1 MSHRWQVLAVVSGA
15 LLIVVVDVTV
25 LHIAAAEIS
34 ADLHPSALE
43 LLWII
48 DIYPLVAAPLLIV
61 TATLGDRLGRKRILI
76 AGLLVFAFA
85 SLLAAFAPTPGAL
98 IGARALQGV
107 GGAMIM
113 PSTMSIVRAVFPDRE
128 ERVRAVS
135 IWSAVLAGGAAIG
148 PFVGGLLVEHFSWH
162 AVFLINI
169 PVTAV
174 LLPFA
179 LRIVPE
185 SRSGDPPP
193 WDPAAVVF
201 AAGGVLLFTLG
212 VKEGA
217 RHGFAT
223 PLALGALSLGVALIW
238 AFCRR
243 QLARRHPLLDLRL
256 FADRAFS
263 ASVGIVAL
271 TIFALVGLELFF
283 ALYLQLVL
291 GLGPLDASIRLLPLM
306 GATLLGALAA
316 PAVLRRLG
324 TRRTLIVSLGV
335 AAVSMLPLLALGVED
350 RYLLLLPTFIFLGSM
365 VEIALVAAND
375 TIISAVSADDAGQ
388 ATAIEETA
396 YELGGGI
403 GVAVLGSIGAAVY
416 TAGMATVSGVGSRQ
430 MADADE
436 SLAEAVGVAAVLPPG
451 PATRLM
457 DVARESFVDGM
468 QVAVLIATVL
478 IGISALVVAVA
489 LRER

>member
-34 ADLHPSALE
+34 ADLNPSALQ

-48 DIYPLVAAPLLIV
+48 DIYPLVAAPLLVV

-76 AGLLVFAFA
+76 AGLFVFGFA
-85 SLLAAFAPTPGAL
+85 SLLAAFAPSPEAL

-128 ERVRAVS
+128 ERVKAVGV
-135 IWSAVLAGGAAIG
+135 WSAVLAGGAAVG
-148 PFVGGLLVEHFSWH
+148 PFVGGLLLEHFSWH

-169 PVTAV
+169 PVLAM

-193 WDPAAVVF
+193 WDLAAVAM
-201 AAGGVLLFTLG
+201 AAAGVLLFTFG
-212 VKEGA
+212 VKDGA
-217 RHGFAT
+217 RHGFAA
-223 PLALGALSLGVALIW
+223 PLPLGTLTLGAGLLWTFA
-238 AFCRR
+238 RR
-243 QLARRHPLLDLRL
+243 QLSRPRPLLDLRL

-271 TIFALVGLELFF
+271 TVFALVGLELFF

-291 GLGPLDASIRLLPLM
+291 GLSPLDASIRLLPLM
-306 GATLLGALAA
+306 VATLVGALAA

-324 TRRTLIVSLGV
+324 TRRTMVASLGV
-335 AAVSMLPLLALGVED
+335 AALSMLPLLALGVED
-350 RYLLLLPTFIFLGSM
+350 EYLLLLPTFLLLGSM
-365 VEIALVAAND
+365 VEVALVAAND

-403 GVAVLGSIGAAVY
+403 GVAVLGSIGAAGIDAAL
-416 TAGMATVSGVGSRQ
+416 TSGSATQ
-430 MADADE
+430 LLDA
-436 SLAEAVGVAAVLPPG
+436 
-451 PATRLM
+451 
-457 DVARESFVDGM
+457 ARESFVGGM
-468 QVAVLIATVL
+468 QVAVLIATALVGL
-478 IGISALVVAVA
+478 SALVVAVA

>member
-15 LLIVVVDVTV
+15 LLIVVIDVTV
-25 LHIAAAEIS
+25 LHIAAPAIS
-34 ADLHPSALE
+34 ADLSPSALE

-48 DIYPLVAAPLLIV
+48 DIYPLVAAPLLVV
-61 TATLGDRLGRKRILI
+61 TSTLGDRLGRKRILI
-76 AGLLVFAFA
+76 AGLFVFAFA
-85 SLLAAFAPTPGAL
+85 SLLAALAPTPEAL

-113 PSTMSIVRAVFPDRE
+113 PSTMSIIRAVFPDRG
-128 ERVRAVS
+128 ERVKAVGV
-135 IWSAVLAGGAAIG
+135 WSAVLAGGAAVG
-148 PFVGGLLVEHFSWH
+148 PLVGGLLIEHFSWR
-162 AVFLINI
+162 AVFLINL
-169 PVTAV
+169 PVMAV

-185 SRSGDPPP
+185 SRSSDPPP
-193 WDPAAVVF
+193 WDPVAAAI
-201 AAGGVLLFTLG
+201 AAGGVLLLTLG
-212 VKEGA
+212 IKDGA
-217 RHGFAT
+217 RHGFAA
-223 PLALGALSLGVALIW
+223 PLPIGSLTLAVGLLW
-238 AFCRR
+238 AFGRR
-243 QLARRHPLLDLRL
+243 QLGRERPLLDLRL

-263 ASVGIVAL
+263 ASVGTVAL
-271 TIFALVGLELFF
+271 TVFALVGLELFF

-306 GATLLGALAA
+306 VATLFGALAA
-316 PAVLRRLG
+316 PAVLRRFG
-324 TRRTLIVSLGV
+324 TRRTIVASLSL
-335 AAVSMLPLLALGVED
+335 AALSLLPLLALGVDD
-350 RYLLLLPTFIFLGSM
+350 RYLLLLPTFVLLGSM
-365 VEIALVAAND
+365 VEVALVAAND

-416 TAGMATVSGVGSRQ
+416 TAGMTVVTGVGAHP

-451 PATRLM
+451 PATQLLS
-457 DVARESFVDGM
+457 VARESFVDGM
-468 QVAVLIATVL
+468 HVAVLIATALVGL
-478 IGISALVVAVA
+478 SALVVAVA

>member
-34 ADLHPSALE
+34 ADLHPSALQ

-76 AGLLVFAFA
+76 AGLFVFAFA

-128 ERVRAVS
+128 ERVKAVGV
-135 IWSAVLAGGAAIG
+135 WSAVLAGGAAVG
-148 PFVGGLLVEHFSWH
+148 PFVGGLLIEHFSWH

-169 PVTAV
+169 PVLAL

-193 WDPAAVVF
+193 WDPVAVAMAA
-201 AAGGVLLFTLG
+201 AGVLLITLG
-212 VKEGA
+212 IKEGA
-217 RHGFAT
+217 RHGFAE
-223 PLALGALSLGVALIW
+223 PLPLGSLTLGTGLLWSFA
-238 AFCRR
+238 RR
-243 QLARRHPLLDLRL
+243 QLSRPRPLLELRL

-271 TIFALVGLELFF
+271 TVFALVGLELFF

-291 GLGPLDASIRLLPLM
+291 GLSPLDASIRLLPLM
-306 GATLLGALAA
+306 VATLAGALTA

-324 TRRTLIVSLGV
+324 TRRTMVASLGL
-335 AAVSMLPLLALGVED
+335 AALSMLPLLALGVED
-350 RYLLLLPTFIFLGSM
+350 QYLLLLPTFLLLGSM
-365 VEIALVAAND
+365 VEVALVAAND

-403 GVAVLGSIGAAVY
+403 GVAVLGSIGAVGIDAAL
-416 TAGMATVSGVGSRQ
+416 TSGSATQ
-430 MADADE
+430 LLDA
-436 SLAEAVGVAAVLPPG
+436 
-451 PATRLM
+451 
-457 DVARESFVDGM
+457 ARESFVGGM
-468 QVAVLIATVL
+468 QVAVLIATALVGL
-478 IGISALVVAVA
+478 SALVVAVA